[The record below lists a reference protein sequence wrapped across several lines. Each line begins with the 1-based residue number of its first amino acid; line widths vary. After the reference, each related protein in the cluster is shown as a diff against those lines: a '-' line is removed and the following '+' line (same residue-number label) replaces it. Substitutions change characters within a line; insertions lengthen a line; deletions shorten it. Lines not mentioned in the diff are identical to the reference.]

1 VLIGYSLAIFAAFAY
16 GYSAILQA
24 QGARIAMEVRTN
36 RARAMLRQPRLLLG
50 IALDLLA
57 WVTSR
62 VALGYL
68 PLFAVQTVLAGS
80 IAITVLLAS
89 ILLGTRIGTVER
101 RAIAATCVALV
112 VIGMAAEPNHD
123 VAFSTAVRV
132 GIVAAL
138 PVLVIGGLTLG
149 RRYGAIMQ
157 AVLAGLAFV
166 GSAMAARTL
175 NFDNGWSGLLSSPVA
190 WSVVGYA
197 LCGTW
202 LHAVALGRGGAGQVT
217 AAMWATEVVAAV
229 LIGLLLL
236 DETVR
241 SGWAVPA
248 ALAILTVLVS
258 TVALARS
265 SAEVHSEAH
274 AHPHGGAVDEVEA
287 VPGEQYSG

>member
-1 VLIGYSLAIFAAFAY
+1 MIIGYSLAIFAAFAY

-36 RARAMLRQPRLLLG
+36 RFQAMIRQPRLLLG

-89 ILLGTRIGTVER
+89 ILLGTRIGVVER
-101 RAIAATCVALV
+101 RAIIATCVALV
-112 VIGMAAEPNHD
+112 VIGVAAEPNHD
-123 VAFSTAVRV
+123 VTFSTAVRV
-132 GIVAAL
+132 GIVVAL
-138 PVLVIGGLTLG
+138 PALVVGGFTLG

-175 NFDNGWSGLLSSPVA
+175 NFDNGWAGLLSSPVA

-202 LHAVALGRGGAGQVT
+202 LHAVALGLGGAGQVT

-229 LIGLLLL
+229 MIGLLLL

-241 SGWAVPA
+241 SGWAIPA
-248 ALAILTVLVS
+248 MLAIITVLVS

-265 SAEVHSEAH
+265 SAEVHAEAH
-274 AHPHGGAVDEVEA
+274 AHPHGGTDDGLEA
-287 VPGEQYSG
+287 APGETHRG

>member
-1 VLIGYSLAIFAAFAY
+1 MLIGYSLAIFAAFGY

-24 QGARIAMEVRTN
+24 QGARIAMEVRTK
-36 RARAMLRQPRLLLG
+36 RLQAMLRQPRLLLG
-50 IALDLLA
+50 IALDLLS

-89 ILLGTRIGTVER
+89 ILLGTRMGTVER

-123 VAFSTAVRV
+123 VTFGTAVRV
-132 GIVAAL
+132 GIVVAL

-175 NFDNGWSGLLSSPVA
+175 GFDNGWSGLLSSPVA

-197 LCGTW
+197 VCGTW

-236 DETVR
+236 GETVR

-248 ALAILTVLVS
+248 ALAILTVLAS

-265 SAEVHSEAH
+265 SAEVHAEAH
-274 AHPHGGAVDEVEA
+274 AHPHGGAVDEVES

>member
-1 VLIGYSLAIFAAFAY
+1 MLIGYSLAIFAAFAY

-123 VAFSTAVRV
+123 VAFSAAVRV

-274 AHPHGGAVDEVEA
+274 GHPHGGAVDEVEA

>member
-1 VLIGYSLAIFAAFAY
+1 
-16 GYSAILQA
+16 
-24 QGARIAMEVRTN
+24 M
-36 RARAMLRQPRLLLG
+36 
-50 IALDLLA
+50 
-57 WVTSR
+57 
-62 VALGYL
+62 
-68 PLFAVQTVLAGS
+68 QTVLAGS

-89 ILLGTRIGTVER
+89 ILLGTRIGTTER

-112 VIGMAAEPNHD
+112 VIGLAAEPNHD
-123 VAFSTAVRV
+123 VTFDTAVRV
-132 GIVAAL
+132 GIVVAL
-138 PVLVIGGLTLG
+138 PVLVVGGLTLG

-175 NFDNGWSGLLSSPVA
+175 NFDNGWSGLLTSPVA

-236 DETVR
+236 DESVR
-241 SGWAVPA
+241 SGWAIPA
-248 ALAILTVLVS
+248 TLAIVTVLAS

-265 SAEVHSEAH
+265 SAEVHAEAH
-274 AHPHGGAVDEVEA
+274 AHPHGEAVDVRM
-287 VPGEQYSG
+287 GEPSGEPRPS